1 MPWPGLRGLF
11 RAQAL
16 ESVFTREDEPSIP
29 QAGVDVLVARIPR
42 DVAKGFPT
50 VRAPWWKMREDRAAM
65 QGHDENQ
72 GERGP
77 FGGEPVARSTP
88 DNIGSRIRRGP
99 HDHDTRMRHAYA
111 HGQKTKGCGHFLGM
125 FWRASDLSLAVTGF
139 ASFVIRGLL
148 HARRQLLPIAKV
160 KKPCVLQK

>member
-72 GERGP
+72 GSVDRS
-77 FGGEPVARSTP
+77 GENRSHAQHQTILVAGFA
-88 DNIGSRIRRGP
+88 GSRMPMTYACGMP
-99 HDHDTRMRHAYA
+99 MRMGRKQRVAA
-111 HGQKTKGCGHFLGM
+111 TFSGCSGG
-125 FWRASDLSLAVTGF
+125 
-139 ASFVIRGLL
+139 
-148 HARRQLLPIAKV
+148 RQI
-160 KKPCVLQK
+160 CRER